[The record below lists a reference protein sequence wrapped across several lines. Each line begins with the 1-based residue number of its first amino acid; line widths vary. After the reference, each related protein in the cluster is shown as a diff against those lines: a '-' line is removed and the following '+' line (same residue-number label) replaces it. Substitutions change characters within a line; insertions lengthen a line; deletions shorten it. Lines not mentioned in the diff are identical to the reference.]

1 MGCIQVRARVH
12 VTDRRYRLD
21 KNTRLFQVVSELLTW
36 SSWPFLRTK
45 KNNTENQRTRSAM
58 PVSILA
64 TPRTGRHSSPHWADK
79 RVRPLLSV
87 WRLFCCSEHATKEG
101 ADYRLG
107 TLTVFALLFFKS
119 PLNQPSLHVRPIPHV
134 FALTELEATRSLP
147 PKRSLSKEKTYQEI
161 TTARTSTN

>member
-12 VTDRRYRLD
+12 VTDPRYRLD
-21 KNTRLFQVVSELLTW
+21 KNTRLFSGGVRIDLVVLAV
-36 SSWPFLRTK
+36 SS
-45 KNNTENQRTRSAM
+45 NNKIDTENRRTRSAM
-58 PVSILA
+58 PLSILA

-107 TLTVFALLFFKS
+107 ALTVFPLFFKS
-119 PLNQPSLHVRPIPHV
+119 PLNQPSLHVRPFPHV
-134 FALTELEATRSLP
+134 FALTELEATVP
-147 PKRSLSKEKTYQEI
+147 PAE
-161 TTARTSTN
+161 AVPF